1 MVLLKEIRNG
11 NYLAH
16 RVAIEITKTYDLLED
31 VFNRHFARFGLSPV
45 KFSAL
50 MQLLHAGDE
59 GLAFSEL
66 SEKMLVSRANITGLV
81 DRLEKDGL
89 VYREADGRDRRIWR
103 AKVTARAKE
112 LLSAVVPIHGDFTGT
127 VLSVLNPDEK
137 ELLIE
142 LLKKLQSGLDKY

>member
-16 RVAIEITKTYDLLED
+16 RVAIEITKTYDLLDD

-45 KFSAL
+45 KFNAL

-59 GLAFSEL
+59 GLVLSEL

-89 VYREADGRDRRIWR
+89 VFREADLRDRRIWR

-112 LLSAVVPIHGDFTGT
+112 LLSVIVPIHGDFTGT
-127 VLSVLNPDEK
+127 VLSALNPDEK
-137 ELLIE
+137 ELLIK
-142 LLKKLQSGLDKY
+142 LLEKLQSGLDEY

>member
-1 MVLLKEIRNG
+1 MKEIRNG

-16 RVAIEITKTYDLLED
+16 RVAIEITKTYDLLDD

-45 KFSAL
+45 KFNAL

-59 GLAFSEL
+59 GLVLSEL

-89 VYREADGRDRRIWR
+89 VFREADLRDRRIWR

-112 LLSAVVPIHGDFTGT
+112 LLSVIVPIHGDFTGT
-127 VLSVLNPDEK
+127 VLSALNPDEK
-137 ELLIE
+137 ELLIK
-142 LLKKLQSGLDKY
+142 LLEKLQSGLDEY

>member
-1 MVLLKEIRNG
+1 MLKEIRNG

-16 RVAIEITKTYDLLED
+16 RVAIEITKTYDLLDD
-31 VFNRHFARFGLSPV
+31 VFNRHFTRFGLSPV
-45 KFSAL
+45 KFNAL

-59 GLAFSEL
+59 GLALSEL

-89 VYREADGRDRRIWR
+89 VYREADRRDRRIWR

-112 LLSAVVPIHGDFTGT
+112 LLSALVPIHGDFTGT
-127 VLSVLNPDEK
+127 VLSALHPDEK
-137 ELLIE
+137 ELLIK
-142 LLKKLQSGLDKY
+142 LLEKLQSGLDKY